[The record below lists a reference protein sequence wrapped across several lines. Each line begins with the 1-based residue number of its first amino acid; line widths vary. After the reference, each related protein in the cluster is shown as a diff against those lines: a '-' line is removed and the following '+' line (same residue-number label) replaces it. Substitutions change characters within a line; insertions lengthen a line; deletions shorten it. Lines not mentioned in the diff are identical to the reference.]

1 MKRLA
6 AVLLHTAARL
16 GDDGGYVF
24 STACSTAVYGRRRNR
39 RRRRRRTKRR
49 GGMERGSSWASPGGE
64 MWGGEGSRQSG
75 GVAAARLARWHSTE
89 QLGGA
94 GGGRRPR
101 CPWWAGWAGWAGSAW
116 ATGKVFFLFLF
127 NLSFLFFFSVVCF
140 DFGKNTKSFY

>member
-24 STACSTAVYGRRRNR
+24 STACSTAVFGRRRNR

-49 GGMERGSSWASPGGE
+49 GGMDWGSLWASPGVKGWRGE
-64 MWGGEGSRQSG
+64 VAGRGG

-89 QLGGA
+89 QLGDA
-94 GGGRRPR
+94 VRGRRRP
-101 CPWWAGWAGWAGSAW
+101 CPCGPAGLGWADFAW
-116 ATGKVFFLFLF
+116 A
-127 NLSFLFFFSVVCF
+127 
-140 DFGKNTKSFY
+140 

>member
-6 AVLLHTAARL
+6 AVLLDTAARL

-24 STACSTAVYGRRRNR
+24 STACSTAVFGRRRNR

-49 GGMERGSSWASPGGE
+49 GEWIAEAAGSLQDARRGTGRAGRRS
-64 MWGGEGSRQSG
+64 
-75 GVAAARLARWHSTE
+75 AATCRHQLARWHSTE

-94 GGGRRPR
+94 GGGRRPP

-116 ATGKVFFLFLF
+116 ATGKVFLILFCLIF
-127 NLSFLFFFSVVCF
+127 PFFF
-140 DFGKNTKSFY
+140 